1 MSIIT
6 KAIFDFNDC
15 DTYCQDYHSEL
26 FFYIHIYYIKK
37 IYMDYFNFRNIY
49 KTN

>member
-26 FFYIHIYYIKK
+26 FFYILYKKDIYGL
-37 IYMDYFNFRNIY
+37 F
-49 KTN
+49 